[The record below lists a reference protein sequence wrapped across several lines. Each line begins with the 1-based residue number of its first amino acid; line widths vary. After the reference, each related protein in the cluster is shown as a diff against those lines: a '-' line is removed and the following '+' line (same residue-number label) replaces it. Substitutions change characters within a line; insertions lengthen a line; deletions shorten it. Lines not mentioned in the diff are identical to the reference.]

1 MANVSA
7 FHSVN
12 EVSKP
17 AAQRVY
23 HNNSNCP
30 PGRDIP
36 SWERKPGTNYYRLC
50 DICDAKNNGR

>member
-7 FHSVN
+7 FHSIN
-12 EVSKP
+12 EVKKP
-17 AAQRVY
+17 ANLRVH
-23 HNNSNCP
+23 HNNDACP

-36 SWERKPGTNYYRLC
+36 KWERKPGTGYYRLC